1 MPAEL
6 KGSCH
11 CGAVE
16 FSLKSSTPVPYL
28 VCVCS
33 ICRKVGG
40 AGGSINLG
48 GHSNTLKV
56 HKGKEFISVYK
67 AVLDRGTPEERI
79 GTSNRSFCSKCST
92 MLWQFDDKWPE
103 LIHPFASAIDTELE
117 IPEEM
122 VVVMMNSKPPYVR
135 LPEGK
140 KHVYQEYPPDSL
152 EGWHK
157 KHNLYVE

>member
-1 MPAEL
+1 ML
-6 KGSCH
+6 
-11 CGAVE
+11 
-16 FSLKSSTPVPYL
+16 
-28 VCVCS
+28 
-33 ICRKVGG
+33 CR
-40 AGGSINLG
+40 
-48 GHSNTLKV
+48 
-56 HKGKEFISVYK
+56 
-67 AVLDRGTPEERI
+67 
-79 GTSNRSFCSKCST
+79 
-92 MLWQFDDKWPE
+92 PE

-122 VVVMMNSKPPYVR
+122 VSRAFYSLARCSAQSVRPQVVVMMNSKPPYVR